1 MVVMTTWTGDTH
13 RKSFP
18 RAVVLATGLYTYLV
32 IFWLIFAPLLRIC
45 LWLYWMSLGLISLA
59 EEILRQAAI
68 GFVVW
73 FLLVVTLMW
82 VYNETE
88 QAGQE
93 QIQKVEFEEKRGTRE
108 CNVGAKA
115 HADTDKEGS
124 YSKSS
129 KGNGAPAQ
137 NSTQLIL
144 QFAKGRGLQ
153 GFLVLKNN
161 TK

>member
-1 MVVMTTWTGDTH
+1 MVVMTTTWTGDTH
-13 RKSFP
+13 LKSFP
-18 RAVVLATGLYTYLV
+18 RAAILATGLYTYLV
-32 IFWLIFAPLLRIC
+32 IFWLIFAPLSRIC
-45 LWLYWMSLGLISLA
+45 LRLYWMSLGLISLA
-59 EEILRQAAI
+59 EEIFRQAAI

-73 FLLVVTLMW
+73 LLVVTLMW

-93 QIQKVEFEEKRGTRE
+93 EIQKVEFEEKRGTRE
-108 CNVGAKA
+108 CNVGAQA

-124 YSKSS
+124 YSKSN
-129 KGNGAPAQ
+129 KGNGAPGQ

-144 QFAKGRGLQ
+144 QFAKGRGLR